1 MGQVTNAT
9 TEERPSALQHGGAQR
24 ESVVNAFPSQQFV
37 EIDGRFD
44 LEYAGG
50 FIRIWCRACD
60 KFEHLSNDRPGTVDA
75 ARSVHRCGARTS
87 EWDSGDLGVRV

>member
-1 MGQVTNAT
+1 MPAMETIG
-9 TEERPSALQHGGAQR
+9 PLI
-24 ESVVNAFPSQQFV
+24 SVASQFV
-37 EIDGRFD
+37 AAGELFD

-75 ARSVHRCGARTS
+75 ARLVHRCGARTS
-87 EWDSGDLGVRV
+87 EWACDDLGVRV